1 MEENYAGPPA
11 GDPILELFNDIR
23 GDKEFISAP
32 RLGNFL
38 RNRVDR
44 MAAGE
49 FHGNRAF
56 NNNGWA
62 DRRAQFLQVYVAI
75 NFSLG
80 RLANAGDLT
89 AEQFVEFFRKLENG
103 DFNRNA
109 DNPAGFPGVQW
120 YQTPWGEN
128 AVDSLKELRYLA
140 YRSRGPD
147 AQNADAHLIGNAQP
161 VPVIEQQGQ
170 MRPINIPARRRPR
183 ERQRRVIERQR
194 RARERQRRARE
205 RQRRGRAEVN
215 AQPERMAA
223 RQRIEELPLY
233 EGGLRKNFRKKFTK
247 NKKLKKISR
256 KTKRKHFIKKFSK
269 KNKKLNKRKKRK
281 YKRKTRRKRRLHN
294 M

>member
-62 DRRAQFLQVYVAI
+62 DRRAQFLPVYVAI

-80 RLANAGDLT
+80 RLANAGELT
-89 AEQFVEFFRKLENG
+89 AEQFVEFFRKLDNG

-140 YRSRGPD
+140 YRSWGPG

-161 VPVIEQQGQ
+161 VPAIEQQGQ
-170 MRPINIPARRRPR
+170 MRPINNPARRRPR
-183 ERQRRVIERQR
+183 ERQRRV
-194 RARERQRRARE
+194 RERQRRPRERQRRVRE
-205 RQRRGRAEVN
+205 RQRRGGVEVN
-215 AQPERMAA
+215 AQPVPVIEPERMAA

-233 EGGLRKNFRKKFTK
+233 EGGSRKKFTK

-256 KTKRKHFIKKFSK
+256 KTKRKHFRKKFSK
-269 KNKKLNKRKKRK
+269 KNKKLNKRKKK
-281 YKRKTRRKRRLHN
+281 KKNKTKKRRLHN
-294 M
+294 V